1 MKAQSASDLTIKDL
15 ITSDPNIM
23 SGRRVFRG
31 TRVPVEVVFENLVDG
46 MSLEDILDDYR
57 TLDRND
63 VVRVIELMS
72 ASLAGAR
79 AA

>member
-1 MKAQSASDLTIKDL
+1 MKAQSASDLTINDL